1 MAGRRARPQGSASSA
16 RMLGACG
23 AQALQFYGL
32 DQENKW
38 SQLGYEATFF
48 VLFFVLA
55 WCAPRPA
62 AQPGRLPAVCALRR
76 QVVVCC

>member
-1 MAGRRARPQGSASSA
+1 
-16 RMLGACG
+16 MLGACG